1 MKQMLGVI
9 CCNTTHAKFHWFT
22 HNGLEQGILS
32 SPSLPRPRCIW
43 WTATIIVDSALLL
56 TCHCKDRIAIACSSL
71 LKFVCVMAMLIGAL
85 VLWIY
90 NAIYSDWEAI
100 YERIVELRRA
110 GFSIEDIGA
119 GVPFLAR
126 VLPTFYVVF
135 SIYTML
141 AAFAFADK
149 LERASGNEDHHQKVV
164 TLKV

>member
-1 MKQMLGVI
+1 
-9 CCNTTHAKFHWFT
+9 
-22 HNGLEQGILS
+22 
-32 SPSLPRPRCIW
+32 
-43 WTATIIVDSALLL
+43 
-56 TCHCKDRIAIACSSL
+56 
-71 LKFVCVMAMLIGAL
+71 MLIGAL

-90 NAIYSDWEAI
+90 NAIYNDWEAI

-110 GFSIEDIGA
+110 GFRIEDIGA

-149 LERASGNEDHHQKVV
+149 LERASGNEDQRHQKVV
-164 TLKV
+164 ARRV